1 MMASLLVAA
10 AAPPL
15 LIALW
20 VVWWLVGDL
29 FAGQQPAAV
38 PVLFHDSA
46 VLVDANQV

>member
-10 AAPPL
+10 VASPL

-29 FAGQQPAAV
+29 FASPQPETI
-38 PVLFHDSA
+38 PVDFLRPS
-46 VLVDANQV
+46 